1 MCNPHARRT
10 AGRQSFI
17 RDCRPFFKTTEI
29 LPLPVASNHPGFRV
43 QTMTSLHSPATA
55 SVPTSPTPA
64 QGTAGATAGAG
75 WFRRE
80 EAIMGT
86 EIMVELQAPS
96 RAAAETA
103 IAAVMAEMHRIDAT
117 MSPHKADSELSL
129 VNAGAAAGPVQ
140 VSPGMFGLL
149 SRALAFSKLSGGAF
163 DITFASAGNLYDY
176 RAGVAP
182 DASALADALLLIDW
196 RHVLLDPATHSV
208 RFARPGVRIDLGG
221 FAKGHAVDNAVAI
234 LRRLGIAHAMV
245 AAGGDSHVMG
255 SRGDRPWTVAI
266 RDPRREGAVVAVLPL
281 EDVSISTSGDYE
293 RFFER
298 DGIRCHHL
306 LDPRTGRSPTGVRSV
321 TIIADDGL
329 TTEAFSKTVFVLGVD
344 EGLRFVE
351 AHSGIDAVIVDAQ
364 GALHYSAGLLG

>member
-1 MCNPHARRT
+1 MPT
-10 AGRQSFI
+10 LQ
-17 RDCRPFFKTTEI
+17 
-29 LPLPVASNHPGFRV
+29 
-43 QTMTSLHSPATA
+43 SPAIA
-55 SVPTSPTPA
+55 SVSPSPSPA
-64 QGTAGATAGAG
+64 QGTAAG
-75 WFRRE
+75 WYRAE
-80 EAIMGT
+80 QAIMGT
-86 EIMVELQAPS
+86 EVSVELQS
-96 RAAAETA
+96 SDRVEAEAA
-103 IAAVMAEMHRIDAT
+103 IAVVMAEMRRIDAT

-129 VNAGAAAGPVQ
+129 VNAGAAAGPVA

-149 SRALAFSKLSGGAF
+149 SRAVAFSKLSGGTF

-182 DASALADALLLIDW
+182 DPSALADALPLIDW
-196 RHVLLDPATHSV
+196 RHLQLDHASHSV

-234 LRRLGIAHAMV
+234 LRQRGIANAMV

-281 EDVSISTSGDYE
+281 EDCSISTSGDYE

-298 DGIRCHHL
+298 DGVRCHHL
-306 LDPRTGRSPTGVRSV
+306 LDPRTGRSPAGVRSV

-329 TTEAFSKTVFVLGVD
+329 TTEAFSKTVFVLGVAD
-344 EGLRFVE
+344 GLRFVE
-351 AHSGIDAVIVDAQ
+351 AHAGVDAVIVDAH

>member
-1 MCNPHARRT
+1 
-10 AGRQSFI
+10 
-17 RDCRPFFKTTEI
+17 
-29 LPLPVASNHPGFRV
+29 
-43 QTMTSLHSPATA
+43 MTSLPSPVTNIAQPSPHPA
-55 SVPTSPTPA
+55 S
-64 QGTAGATAGAG
+64 GAAVAPAGAG
-75 WFRRE
+75 WYRRE

-86 EIMVELQAPS
+86 AIEVELFAAS
-96 RAAAETA
+96 RADAEVE

-129 VNAGAAAGPVQ
+129 INAGAADGPVV
-140 VSPGMFGLL
+140 VSDGMFGLL
-149 SRALAFSKLSGGAF
+149 ARALEFSKLSGGAF

-176 RAGVAP
+176 RAGVTP
-182 DASALADALLLIDW
+182 DAAALAAVRPLIDW
-196 RHVLLDPATHSV
+196 RHVQLDAAARSV
-208 RFARPGVRIDLGG
+208 RFARQGVRIDLGG
-221 FAKGHAVDNAVAI
+221 FAKGHAVDNAVAL
-234 LRRLGIAHAMV
+234 LRRHGIAHAMV

-255 SRGDRPWTVAI
+255 ARGDRPWTVAV

-306 LDPRTGRSPTGVRSV
+306 LDPRTGVSPGSVRSV

-329 TTEAFSKTVFVLGVD
+329 TTEAFSKTVFVLGVE

-351 AHSGIDAVIVDAQ
+351 AHAGIDAVIVDAQ

>member
-1 MCNPHARRT
+1 
-10 AGRQSFI
+10 
-17 RDCRPFFKTTEI
+17 
-29 LPLPVASNHPGFRV
+29 
-43 QTMTSLHSPATA
+43 MTSLHSPATA
-55 SVPTSPTPA
+55 SVPPSPTPA
-64 QGTAGATAGAG
+64 QGTAGALAGAG
-75 WFRRE
+75 WYRRE

-96 RAAAETA
+96 REAAEVA
-103 IAAVMAEMHRIDAT
+103 IAAVMSEMHRIDAT
-117 MSPHKADSELSL
+117 MSPHKPDSELSR
-129 VNAGAAAGPVQ
+129 VNAGAAAGPVE

-149 SRALAFSKLSGGAF
+149 SRATAFSKLSGGAF
-163 DITFASAGNLYDY
+163 DITFASVGHLYDY

-182 DASALADALLLIDW
+182 DASALADALPLIDW
-196 RHVLLDPATHSV
+196 RHVMLDHATHSV

-221 FAKGHAVDNAVAI
+221 FAKGHAVDTAVAI

-298 DGIRCHHL
+298 DGVRCHHL
-306 LDPRTGRSPTGVRSV
+306 LDPRTGRSPAGVRSV

-329 TTEAFSKTVFVLGVD
+329 TTEAFSKTVFVLGVE
-344 EGLRFVE
+344 EGLRFVDS
-351 AHSGIDAVIVDAQ
+351 HSGIDAVIVDAQ

>member
-1 MCNPHARRT
+1 
-10 AGRQSFI
+10 
-17 RDCRPFFKTTEI
+17 
-29 LPLPVASNHPGFRV
+29 
-43 QTMTSLHSPATA
+43 MTSHSPALA
-55 SVPTSPTPA
+55 SVSASSPA
-64 QGTAGATAGAG
+64 QGAGASAG
-75 WFRRE
+75 WYRAE

-86 EIMVELQAPS
+86 EVSVELQAAG
-96 RAAAETA
+96 RAEAEAA

-129 VNAGAAAGPVQ
+129 VNAGAAAGPVV
-140 VSPGMFGLL
+140 VSDGMFGLL
-149 SRALAFSKLSGGAF
+149 SRAMAFSKLSGGAF

-182 DASALADALLLIDW
+182 DPSALNDALPLIDW
-196 RHVLLDPATHSV
+196 RHVQLDPAIRGV
-208 RFARPGVRIDLGG
+208 RFARKGVRIDLGG

-234 LRRLGIAHAMV
+234 LRQRGIANAMV

-266 RDPRREGAVVAVLPL
+266 RDPRREGAVVALLPL
-281 EDVSISTSGDYE
+281 QDVSISTSGDYE

-298 DGIRCHHL
+298 DGVRCHHL
-306 LDPRTGRSPTGVRSV
+306 LDPRTGRSPSEVRSV

-344 EGLRFVE
+344 KGLRFVE
-351 AHSGIDAVIVDAQ
+351 AHAGVDAVIVDAQ

>member
-1 MCNPHARRT
+1 
-10 AGRQSFI
+10 
-17 RDCRPFFKTTEI
+17 
-29 LPLPVASNHPGFRV
+29 
-43 QTMTSLHSPATA
+43 MTSLHSPATA
-55 SVPTSPTPA
+55 SVPPSPTPV
-64 QGTAGATAGAG
+64 QGMAGARVGAG

-86 EIMVELQAPS
+86 EITVELQAAS
-96 RAAAETA
+96 REAAEAA

-129 VNAGAAAGPVQ
+129 VNAGAAAGPVA

-149 SRALAFSKLSGGAF
+149 SRATAFSKLSGGAF

-182 DASALADALLLIDW
+182 DASVLADTLPLIDW
-196 RHVLLDPATHSV
+196 RHVLLDRATQSV

-234 LRRLGIAHAMV
+234 LRRLGVAHAMV

-298 DGIRCHHL
+298 DGVRCHHL
-306 LDPRTGRSPTGVRSV
+306 LDPRTGRSPAGVRSV

-329 TTEAFSKTVFVLGVD
+329 TTEAFSKTVFVLGV
-344 EGLRFVE
+344 EQGLRFVE
-351 AHSGIDAVIVDAQ
+351 AHSGVDAVIVDAQ

>member
-1 MCNPHARRT
+1 
-10 AGRQSFI
+10 
-17 RDCRPFFKTTEI
+17 
-29 LPLPVASNHPGFRV
+29 
-43 QTMTSLHSPATA
+43 MTSHSPVTA
-55 SVPTSPTPA
+55 AASPSQTPV
-64 QGTAGATAGAG
+64 QGAGAG
-75 WFRRE
+75 WYRRE

-86 EIMVELQAPS
+86 SVEVELHAAS
-96 RAAAETA
+96 RADAEVA
-103 IAAVMAEMHRIDAT
+103 IAAVMSEMHRIDAT
-117 MSPHKADSELSL
+117 MSPHKVTSELSI
-129 VNAGAAAGPVQ
+129 VNAHAADGPVT
-140 VSPGMFGLL
+140 VSEGMFGLL
-149 SRALAFSKLSGGAF
+149 SRATAFSKLSGGAF

-182 DASALADALLLIDW
+182 DASALGDVLPLIDW
-196 RHVLLDPATHSV
+196 RHVLLDQNARSV
-208 RFARPGVRIDLGG
+208 RFARRGVRIDLGG
-221 FAKGHAVDNAVAI
+221 FAKGHAVDNSIAI

-266 RDPRREGAVVAVLPL
+266 RDPRRDGAVVAVLPL

-298 DGIRCHHL
+298 DGVRCHHL
-306 LDPRTGRSPTGVRSV
+306 LDPRTGRSPDGVRSV

-329 TTEAFSKTVFVLGVD
+329 TTEAFSKTVFVLGVE

-351 AHSGIDAVIVDAQ
+351 AHAGIDAVIVDAQ

>member
-1 MCNPHARRT
+1 MTTVHPT
-10 AGRQSFI
+10 AA
-17 RDCRPFFKTTEI
+17 
-29 LPLPVASNHPGFRV
+29 L
-43 QTMTSLHSPATA
+43 SP
-55 SVPTSPTPA
+55 SPTPA
-64 QGTAGATAGAG
+64 QGSAGG
-75 WFRRE
+75 WYRAE

-86 EIMVELQAPS
+86 EVSVELQAAG
-96 RAAAETA
+96 RADAEAA

-117 MSPHKADSELSL
+117 MSPHRADSELSR
-129 VNAGAAAGPVQ
+129 VNAGAAQGPVP

-149 SRALAFSKLSGGAF
+149 SRAVAFSKLSGGVF

-182 DASALADALLLIDW
+182 DPTALADALPLIDW
-196 RHVLLDPATHSV
+196 RHLQLDAATRSV

-234 LRRLGIAHAMV
+234 LHKLGIANAMV

-255 SRGDRPWTVAI
+255 SRGGRPWTVAV

-298 DGIRCHHL
+298 DGVRCHHL
-306 LDPRTGRSPTGVRSV
+306 LDPRTGRSPAGVRSV

-329 TTEAFSKTVFVLGVD
+329 TTEAFSKTVFVLGVE

-351 AHSGIDAVIVDAQ
+351 AHAGIDAVIVDAQ

>member
-1 MCNPHARRT
+1 
-10 AGRQSFI
+10 
-17 RDCRPFFKTTEI
+17 
-29 LPLPVASNHPGFRV
+29 
-43 QTMTSLHSPATA
+43 MTSRPSPVT
-55 SVPTSPTPA
+55 SVAPPSPRPA
-64 QGTAGATAGAG
+64 PGAVVAPAGAG
-75 WFRRE
+75 WYRRE

-86 EIMVELQAPS
+86 SIEVELFASS
-96 RAAAETA
+96 RADAEVA
-103 IAAVMAEMHRIDAT
+103 IALVMAEMHRIDAT

-129 VNAGAAAGPVQ
+129 INAGAADGPVV
-140 VSPGMFGLL
+140 VSDGMFGLL
-149 SRALAFSKLSGGAF
+149 ARALEFSKLSGGAF

-182 DASALADALLLIDW
+182 DAAALAAVRPLIDW
-196 RHVLLDPATHSV
+196 RHVQLDATARSV
-208 RFARPGVRIDLGG
+208 RFARQGVRIDLGG
-221 FAKGHAVDNAVAI
+221 FAKGHAVDNAVRL
-234 LRRLGIAHAMV
+234 LRRHGITHAMV

-255 SRGDRPWTVAI
+255 ARGDRPWTVAV

-306 LDPRTGRSPTGVRSV
+306 LDPRTGVSPSSVRSV

-329 TTEAFSKTVFVLGVD
+329 TTEAFSKTVFVLGVE

-351 AHSGIDAVIVDAQ
+351 AHAGIDAVIVDAQ